1 MAWDVVVVGCGGF
14 GSACLTELSRRG
26 LRVLGLD
33 QFSPPHDRGSSHG
46 ESRIIRKAYFEHPDY
61 VPLLHRAWDLW
72 QDLSVRHGG
81 GLLNPCDLVMSGSG
95 DSEVVCGARESARLH
110 GLRIENLS
118 AAEGRKRYPVLGI
131 PESHEV
137 VVESTAGWLAVE
149 QCVGAML
156 SEAEGAGG
164 ELWRNVRVLSLRG
177 AAAGCGVELETTS
190 GRISAGAAVV
200 TCGPWTGGLLNVYAG
215 LIRVLRKTLF
225 WYGLDEFGVAAEIGS
240 GAGTGY
246 PMFLMDLPEGQFY
259 GIPSLSFGGLKV
271 GEHSGGERVEEP
283 GQLRRDWSEADS
295 GPVNRFVGGYLRG
308 LQSRPSQGVVC
319 QYSMS
324 PDGHFLVDRD
334 ESLPVVVNAGFSG
347 HGFKFT
353 PVMAEATADLL
364 EFGRTDLPVSFLSKQ
379 RFEKRGMGERP

>member
-1 MAWDVVVVGCGGF
+1 MSWDVVVIGCGGF
-14 GSACLTELSRRG
+14 GSACLSELARRG
-26 LRVLGLD
+26 LRVLGVD
-33 QFSPPHDRGSSHG
+33 QFAPPHDRGSSHG

-72 QDLSVRHGG
+72 QELSERHGG
-81 GLLNPCDLVMSGSG
+81 GLLNTCDLVMSGSG
-95 DSEVVCGARESARLH
+95 DSAVVRGARESARLH

-131 PESHEV
+131 PENHDV

-149 QCVGAML
+149 LCVGALL
-156 SEAEGAGG
+156 SEAEGNGAT
-164 ELWRNVRVLSLRG
+164 LWKNVHVSSLRG
-177 AAAGCGVELETTS
+177 VAGGTGVELETTS
-190 GRISAGAAVV
+190 GRISAGAVVV
-200 TCGPWTGGLLNVYAG
+200 TCGPWTGGLLAGYAG

-225 WYGLDEFGVAAEIGS
+225 WYGREKHEDRPGNS
-240 GAGTGY
+240 HNSGY

-259 GIPSLSFGGLKV
+259 GIPAARSAGMKV
-271 GEHSGGERVEEP
+271 GEHSGGELVEDP
-283 GQLRRDWSEADS
+283 GKLRRDWSAVDTD
-295 GPVNRFVGGYLRG
+295 PVNRFVEGYLRG
-308 LQSRPSQGVVC
+308 LKSRPVDGAVC

-334 ESLPVVVNAGFSG
+334 ESLPLVVNAGFSG

-364 EFGRTDLPVSFLSKQ
+364 EFGRTNLPVSFLSKR
-379 RFEKRGMGERP
+379 RFESREMGEQT